1 MKYKEGTRPG
11 QRPGG
16 PHLRGPTPREGSLL
30 ATHIEPADHAP
41 LALGDISESGHRE
54 LADAIA
60 ASGGLFN
67 HDGVLV
73 RLDGDG
79 ELVPVNLA
87 DLAS

>member
-1 MKYKEGTRPG
+1 
-11 QRPGG
+11 
-16 PHLRGPTPREGSLL
+16 LEGSLL